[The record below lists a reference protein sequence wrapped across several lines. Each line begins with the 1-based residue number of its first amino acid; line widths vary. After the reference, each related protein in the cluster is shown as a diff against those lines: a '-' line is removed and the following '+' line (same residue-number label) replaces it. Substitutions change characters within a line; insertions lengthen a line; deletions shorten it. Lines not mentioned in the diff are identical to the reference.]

1 MPVRPDLVE
10 CWVFR
15 SGPSGRPE
23 YLLIRRSDDRIFPG
37 IWQPITG
44 GIEPGESVPAAAIRE
59 LREEV
64 GLAGADLEAL
74 YDLDQVG
81 SFFDEGL
88 DAIVN
93 SVMFGARV
101 RAQAAPRLSHEHVD
115 LVWVD
120 AGEAVR
126 RSVWPVYRDSVTL
139 IERLAADPELA
150 RWFELDLDGRRL
162 ARPPR

>member
-15 SGPSGRPE
+15 VAPSGRPE

-44 GIEPGESVPAAAIRE
+44 GIDPGESAPAAAIRE
-59 LREEV
+59 LGEEV
-64 GLAGADLEAL
+64 GLAGADIEVL

-81 SFFDEGL
+81 SFFDEAL

-93 SVMFGARV
+93 SVMFAARMRV
-101 RAQAAPRLSHEHVD
+101 EATPRLSHEHVD
-115 LVWVD
+115 LAWAD
-120 AGEAVR
+120 GEEALR
-126 RSVWPVYRDSVTL
+126 RSVWPAYRDSVAP

-150 RWFELDLDGRRL
+150 RWFELDPGGRRL